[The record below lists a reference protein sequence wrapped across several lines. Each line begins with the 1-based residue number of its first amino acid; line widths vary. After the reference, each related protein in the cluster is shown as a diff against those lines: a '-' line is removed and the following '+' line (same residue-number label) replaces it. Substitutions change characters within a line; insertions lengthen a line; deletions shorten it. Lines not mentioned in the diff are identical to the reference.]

1 MAEFTDQLPLEA
13 EHMPVPPEDTARMHP
28 SQRRAFG
35 SVPGL
40 LGRQLDIPPF
50 ERLDGTSLE
59 LVEPESLRANL
70 FGQQG
75 RNAVDGIVLN
85 AEQYTAIVR
94 SPESFQS
101 SIQAKTVA
109 ADRSVNP
116 VRAVE
121 KELKSGRD
129 AFRQKW
135 YKQRDVINGLEHE
148 REVLHTLR
156 EWQKVPGFA
165 RTAEI
170 DIVALANEALHGT
183 INNMLQAYKD
193 QHQQTPK
200 EHHDM
205 VNALY
210 YRLFRGPQNDRI
222 AYWGKTLEVADNYTT
237 AVLFLFKGRQNKVN
251 RFGTRLS
258 QDLDDFYAKHG
269 IFELK

>member
-1 MAEFTDQLPLEA
+1 MAQISEQLPLEA
-13 EHMPVPPEDTARMHP
+13 EGMPEPTEDTAIMHP

-40 LGRQLDIPPF
+40 LGKRLDIPPF
-50 ERLDGTSLE
+50 ERLDGEALE
-59 LVEPESLRANL
+59 RVEPVALRANL
-70 FGQQG
+70 FDQEG
-75 RNAVDGIVLN
+75 RNAVDGIVLSS
-85 AEQYTAIVR
+85 EQYTAIVR

-101 SIQAKTVA
+101 SIQAKTA
-109 ADRSVNP
+109 AASRAVNP

-135 YKQRDVINGLEHE
+135 HKQRDVIAGLDHE
-148 REVLHTLR
+148 RQVLRTLR
-156 EWQKVPGFA
+156 EWQQVPGFS
-165 RTAEI
+165 RTSEI

-183 INNMLQAYKD
+183 IANMLRAYKD
-193 QHQQTPK
+193 QHELSPK

-210 YRLFRGPQNDRI
+210 YRLFRGPQSERVEN
-222 AYWGKTLEVADNYTT
+222 WGKTLEVADNYTT
-237 AVLFLFKGRQNKVN
+237 AVLYLFKGRQNRIN
-251 RFGTRLS
+251 RFGARLS

-269 IFELK
+269 IFEV